1 MLKKYKRLT
10 SLLYSRKLSFSAPL
24 LFIVVSAVANASSIE
39 YDISGSYRLR
49 YETLHNPIF
58 PTTRDERDKS
68 NERISSQL
76 LVKGQEGM
84 EQLSGYRRAR

>member
-1 MLKKYKRLT
+1 MLMKYKRKA
-10 SLLYSRKLSFSAPL
+10 SWFYFRKFSISAPL
-24 LFIVVSAVANASSIE
+24 LFILVSAVANASSIK
-39 YDISGSYRLR
+39 YDVSGSYRLR

-58 PTTRDERDKS
+58 PTTSDERDKS